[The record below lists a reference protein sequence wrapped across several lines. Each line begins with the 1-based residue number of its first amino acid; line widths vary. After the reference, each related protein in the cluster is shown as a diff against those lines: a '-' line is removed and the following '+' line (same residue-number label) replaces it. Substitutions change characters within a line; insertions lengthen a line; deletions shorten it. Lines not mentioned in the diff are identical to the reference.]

1 MAKDN
6 YCIYCGFKLFPEDH
20 FCPNCGKKL
29 EEKVET
35 ATKTSKYEPS
45 KVVEGIDLSQ
55 ANKAKN
61 TSQNSYSSSSSSNK
75 TTAIKTPNYSYYK
88 DEITK
93 LKKTYETKESNVLK
107 LLEKKF
113 PSGQLSYYRFKEEVD
128 SCRVSFFKEADAAEN
143 MIELSDEYSQKIADE
158 LKNKVKT
165 LQEIVGKMND
175 LQSELIISISNGD
188 DGSDDEI
195 TNLINEMNDLI
206 DSVKNYE

>member
-158 LKNKVKT
+158 LKNKLKI

>member
-29 EEKVET
+29 DEKVET

-45 KVVEGIDLSQ
+45 KVVDGIDLSQ
-55 ANKAKN
+55 VNKAKKA
-61 TSQNSYSSSSSSNK
+61 SQESYSSSSSSNK
-75 TTAIKTPNYSYYK
+75 TTTFNTPDYSYYK
-88 DEITK
+88 KEITK
-93 LKKTYETKESNVLK
+93 LKETYETNEANVLK

-113 PSGQLSYYRFKEEVD
+113 PAGQLSYYRFKEEVD

-143 MIELSDEYSQKIADE
+143 MIELSDEYSDKIAKE

-195 TNLINEMNDLI
+195 TNLIREMNDLI